1 MTAELYAITRL
12 PSGRV
17 ERSCIA
23 SELTDDEARRLLAHW
38 ERLQRGGN
46 VAPEITGFEI
56 AKCDRQPF
64 GLLPTV
70 TGHEST
76 EGENDKH
83 GREARAPPA
92 AFVGRCTPV
101 SSVDFEPSN

>member
-56 AKCDRQPF
+56 TTHASAERGDGR
-64 GLLPTV
+64 
-70 TGHEST
+70 
-76 EGENDKH
+76 
-83 GREARAPPA
+83 REARAPPA
-92 AFVGRCTPV
+92 AFVRRCTPV
-101 SSVDFEPSN
+101 SLVDFEPSN